1 MSENS
6 SFSLTY
12 YSFLFAAIG
21 GAIGSSF
28 YLYSLFKSNK
38 DEDKFKDKSI
48 SDSNNITKI
57 HNGELTQERA
67 LKLMALLHKKTEKYL
82 REYNPK
88 LEEER
93 RANINNSQEYEKI
106 CNEYLDLKNKKFKEF
121 TKELEDR
128 YGHSYEDI
136 SKVLEPIGPID
147 MEEKLIF
154 LSVPE
159 FIDKS
164 VWTRDKIYKAFE
176 FYGNKCL
183 EKMNSVSQM
192 IKENSSDQEQK
203 NYLVYQLMIHKY
215 KVDDELFLQFGL
227 NENQLKFLLFEY
239 NLHKDPNIQTIL
251 KNISELED
259 NFS

>member
-1 MSENS
+1 MSENG
-6 SFSLTY
+6 
-12 YSFLFAAIG
+12 YSNRFYCILIG
-21 GAIGSSF
+21 GITTLLGSG
-28 YLYSLFKSNK
+28 YYIYSLYNSNK
-38 DEDKFKDKSI
+38 ETKDKSAG
-48 SDSNNITKI
+48 DSNDISKN
-57 HNGELTQERA
+57 HNGVLNEERA

-82 REYNPK
+82 KEYNPK

-93 RANINNSQEYEKI
+93 RNNINNSQEYEKI

-121 TKELEDR
+121 TKEIEDK
-128 YGHSYEDI
+128 YGHSYEEI
-136 SKVLEPIGPID
+136 SKVLEPISPIE

-159 FIDKS
+159 FIDRS
-164 VWTRDKIYKAFE
+164 LWTRDKIFKAFE

-192 IKENSSDQEQK
+192 IKENSSDPEQK

-215 KVDDELFLQFGL
+215 KVDDELFLKFQL
-227 NENQLKFLLFEY
+227 NENQLKYLLFEY
-239 NLHKDPNIQTIL
+239 NLHKDPSIQTIL
-251 KNISELED
+251 KNISELEE